1 MITDANNILIVDDSP
16 TQALYMKNLL
26 ERNGYRVSSVRNGR
40 EALASLREHRA
51 RIVVSDVMMPEMDGF
66 ELCREIKKDEDLKDI
81 SVILLSSLS
90 NTKDILRGLES
101 GADDFI
107 IKSYGSQFILNCIE
121 KELGGQPVI
130 IEDIETEERASSD
143 ITDTPYENSGSLF
156 QDQNDAAVP
165 GIRGRAPIDMDI
177 KYGGERFHFSVETM
191 KVFDYFLTSLEIA
204 VREHNEL
211 NRVLHELK
219 LMNEQLETKVG
230 QRTAALAQSEKEL
243 QERNTELEAAYEKL
257 RDQSAQLIQTEK
269 MSTVGT
275 LVAGV
280 AHELNNP
287 MMGII
292 NFVEYCLKYTTRDDK
307 RYEILEKTA
316 QAANRCMDIVK
327 NLLSFSHVDSPG
339 HGGYERKS
347 CAMLLKNVLD
357 LINYRIEK
365 NNVALTVE
373 TRSDIPNVYIKSNS
387 IQQVFL
393 NLVTNALD
401 ALESVKER
409 KLRIRLS
416 VDGEYL
422 RIAFSDNGDGI
433 PPEKLSRIFDMFY
446 TTKPVG
452 KGTGLGLSICRNIIE
467 EHGGDIYCES
477 EVGIGTTFNVL
488 LPIERNTD

>member
-1 MITDANNILIVDDSP
+1 MKYPNTILVVDESL
-16 TQALYMKNLL
+16 TQAIQIEDFLQQ
-26 ERNGYRVSSVRNGR
+26 NGYSVSSARSGR
-40 EALASLREHRA
+40 EALASLREIKPV
-51 RIVVSDVMMPEMDGF
+51 IVISQVMMSEMDGY

-81 SVILLSSLS
+81 SVILITSLS

-107 IKSYGSQFILNCIE
+107 IKSYGLQFLLNCIE
-121 KELGGQPVI
+121 KELGGQPVV
-130 IEDIETEERASSD
+130 IEDIGREGSAPRDA
-143 ITDTPYENSGSLF
+143 TDTLCENDGSRF
-156 QDQNDAAVP
+156 QSRNEYGTVP
-165 GIRGRAPIDMDI
+165 GIRGRAPLVIDI

-211 NRVLHELK
+211 NRVLRELK
-219 LMNEQLETKVG
+219 LMNEQLETKIE

-257 RDQSAQLIQTEK
+257 QDRSAQLIQTEK

-292 NFVEYCLKYTTRDDK
+292 NFVEYCLKYTTKDDK

-339 HGGYERKS
+339 QGGYERKS
-347 CAMLLKNVLD
+347 CAVLLKNVLD

-373 TRSDIPNVYIKSNS
+373 TRSDIPDVYIKSNS

-401 ALESVKER
+401 ALENVKER

-416 VDGEYL
+416 DDNEYL

-452 KGTGLGLSICRNIIE
+452 KGTGLGLSICRSIIE

-477 EVGIGTTFNVL
+477 EVGVGTTFNVL